1 MSERIEIEYT
11 DGTKEFLT
19 LPTEEELQAEHE
31 FVENFMKMF
40 ADMGTPFEIP
50 EVEL

>member
-1 MSERIEIEYT
+1 MNERIEIQYT

-19 LPTEEELQAEHE
+19 LPTEKELQAEYE

-40 ADMGTPFEIP
+40 ADMGMPFEIP
-50 EVEL
+50 EA